1 MPIVKTSA
9 KGQVVIPAE
18 IREKIGLKPGGKV
31 LVTLAGEK
39 KVTIEPIPDDPIEAL
54 RGILK
59 GGPSL
64 TKALLRERRKDRQ
77 REEKKFARFLRHHG
91 LGPGRTGRSDRRG
104 SPH

>member
-9 KGQVVIPAE
+9 KGQVVIPVK
-18 IREKIGLKPGGKV
+18 IRNTIGLTPGGKV
-31 LVTLAGEK
+31 LVTLSGEK
-39 KVTIEPIPDDPIEAL
+39 TVTIEPLPDDPIKAL

-77 REEKKFARFLRHHG
+77 REAKKFARFVRHHG
-91 LGPGRTGRSDRRG
+91 LGPGRTGGSDR
-104 SPH
+104 

>member
-18 IREKIGLKPGGKV
+18 IREKIGLEPGDKV
-31 LVTLAGEK
+31 LVMLAGEK
-39 KVTIEPIPDDPIEAL
+39 KVTIEPLPHDPVKAL

-77 REEKKFARFLRHHG
+77 REAKKFARFVRHHG
-91 LGPGRTGRSDRRG
+91 LGPGRTGRSDR
-104 SPH
+104 